1 MAPVEKRLLAP
12 SRRRSIPAEGFAW
25 IDRRLVRGGFLSGLS
40 APESLLYF
48 FLALVGD
55 RDGLSFWGDAKLA
68 SALKLTPASL
78 EQARRGLERKDLIL
92 YRTPIYQVLSLPE
105 SPSHHDLRDTTL
117 ASSARPKSPAPSPST
132 PEPNSA
138 PRTPS
143 PTEPSPLPSS
153 IARIIERAMSR
164 APRGGDPR

>member
-25 IDRRLVRGGFLSGLS
+25 IDRRLVREGFLSGLS

-105 SPSHHDLRDTTL
+105 SPSHHDLRDATL
-117 ASSARPKSPAPSPST
+117 ALAPLPKPPTLPPSTTPPVLAPPTPAP
-132 PEPNSA
+132 A
-138 PRTPS
+138 
-143 PTEPSPLPSS
+143 EPSPLPNS
-153 IARIIERAMSR
+153 IARIIERAMNR
-164 APRGGDPR
+164 TPRGADPR